1 MKMIFEY
8 HSQSQFKRALKES
21 THDFTKWKT
30 TKKTFCPSQK
40 SEIFE

>member
-30 TKKTFCPSQK
+30 TIKTVKYIHGC
-40 SEIFE
+40 ILL